1 MNMKTLKKLLML
13 SGIAAALV
21 YVGTVI
27 LGGLLRP
34 GYSHISMAI
43 SELVAEG
50 APNRTLLSSLFLVYN
65 ALLTLFGMGLFAS
78 GNRASRGRGLGI
90 VGSLALVLVGIAGLL
105 MELVFAQEP
114 GGTATTFAGTM
125 HFVMAGIA
133 SLGTIVAVLML
144 GLWFRNVPE
153 LKGYVLYSMISVAVI
168 FVSGGGSVVA
178 MANHSPIFGLIERT
192 TILTFTLWMFVVG
205 WKMAQLEQE
214 TYDPMQ
220 LQVFKPISKGN

>member
-13 SGIAAALV
+13 SGMAAALV

-34 GYSHISMAI
+34 GYSHTSMAI

-65 ALLTLFGMGLFAS
+65 ALLALFGMGLLAS
-78 GNRASRGRGLGI
+78 GNRAARGRGFGI

-178 MANHSPIFGLIERT
+178 MANHSPVFGLIERT
-192 TILTFTLWMFVVG
+192 TILTFTLWMFVIS
-205 WKMAQLEQE
+205 WKTAQLEE
-214 TYDPMQ
+214 TYAPMQ
-220 LQVFKPISKGN
+220 LQVIKPISKGH